1 MIFLSLSPT
10 LLQLQT
16 LSTILCCMFLNIY
29 IYTTTTSPQQAV
41 FYLDHNYLEN
51 MLGMFRKVSAKE
63 RVVGFYS
70 TGPAIRPNDLRIHD
84 VVQRFTHVGLAP
96 PSATATTTTAS
107 TGGASDA
114 PAAADDSN
122 ASSMMMMTQPPA
134 VFCIIDVRP
143 DRPDLPVTAYKVVE
157 QVNNSS
163 GGGSSGS
170 SSVAMK
176 SGGSGG
182 GGVERSFAHVPSQ
195 MGAIE
200 AEEVGVEHLL
210 RDINDPTISTV
221 ASLIQGKLSG
231 LATLTEKLLECQDYL
246 ETILASQQMKSQ
258 SKNPKKAHP
267 QILANLQTILALLPN
282 LNQPD
287 LVRSIMVKTNDM
299 LASIYLASIIRSVIA
314 LHDLVNNK
322 IRYGEDGT
330 ELMDS
335 DDDNDEEKKI
345 GAEKENK
352 AKKETGDEKK
362 KDAEKDDKKD
372 AKKK

>member
-1 MIFLSLSPT
+1 MVHVT
-10 LLQLQT
+10 
-16 LSTILCCMFLNIY
+16 
-29 IYTTTTSPQQAV
+29 QAV
-41 FYLDHNYLEN
+41 FYLDHNFLEN
-51 MLGMFRKVSAKE
+51 MLDMFRKVSAKE

-84 VVQRFTHVGLAP
+84 VVQRFTHVGLATGN
-96 PSATATTTTAS
+96 SSTS
-107 TGGASDA
+107 TGSA
-114 PAAADDSN
+114 
-122 ASSMMMMTQPPA
+122 ASSSDDTAASSPTAEVMMTQPPA

-163 GGGSSGS
+163 SGGSGSGGSSN
-170 SSVAMK
+170 VAMK
-176 SGGSGG
+176 SGGGGGSG

-221 ASLIQGKLSG
+221 ASLIQGKLAG

-330 ELMDS
+330 ELKDN
-335 DDDNDEEKKI
+335 DDDDDEKKD
-345 GAEKENK
+345 AEKENNK
-352 AKKETGDEKK
+352 AKKEQQPGDDKK
-362 KDAEKDDKKD
+362 KDAEKDKKD
-372 AKKK
+372 SKK